1 MSKRIKTLVMSEV
14 TKRLGDNRDFL
25 VLDSSKIN
33 AVKVNQLRLK
43 AAKLGIK
50 MLNVKNT
57 LAAKALSDLGVTT
70 LDQALSGPSTLV
82 WGASDMVALS
92 KEIAAWAKQKDL
104 KDLKIKGGTL
114 DGTALDEKGVEEL
127 SKSAGKPEL
136 LGRIL
141 TLIRSP
147 GGKLA
152 GSLLGPGGYVAGQVK
167 AIAEKTEGEAA
178 PAEAPAS

>member
-1 MSKRIKTLVMSEV
+1 MSKRVKTMVMSEV
-14 TKRLGDNRDFL
+14 TKRFGDNRDFL

-57 LAAKALSDLGVTT
+57 LAVKALSDLGVTT
-70 LDQALSGPSTLV
+70 LGQALSGPSTLV

-92 KEIAAWAKQKDL
+92 KEIAGWAKQKDL

-147 GGKLA
+147 GGQLA
-152 GSLLGPGGYVAGQVK
+152 AALQGPGGYLAGQVK